1 MTVRRT
7 MMFCADTMRIFSS
20 ITTRAS
26 VSIEA
31 VLFSVFRTGV
41 LSYLRVFLNN
51 NLTPHLQY
59 TFLYILI
66 WNKTINYL
74 LSPQPRQF
82 WLSQRINKTFNSI
95 KL

>member
-31 VLFSVFRTGV
+31 VLFSVLEQECCRI
-41 LSYLRVFLNN
+41 YVFL
-51 NLTPHLQY
+51 LKQ
-59 TFLYILI
+59 
-66 WNKTINYL
+66 
-74 LSPQPRQF
+74 
-82 WLSQRINKTFNSI
+82 
-95 KL
+95 

>member
-66 WNKTINYL
+66 ENKSIN
-74 LSPQPRQF
+74 
-82 WLSQRINKTFNSI
+82 
-95 KL
+95 

>member
-7 MMFCADTMRIFSS
+7 TMFCADTMRIFSS

-59 TFLYILI
+59 TFLYI
-66 WNKTINYL
+66 Y
-74 LSPQPRQF
+74 
-82 WLSQRINKTFNSI
+82 
-95 KL
+95 

>member
-41 LSYLRVFLNN
+41 LSYLRVF
-51 NLTPHLQY
+51 TKTIIFTTSP
-59 TFLYILI
+59 ILI
-66 WNKTINYL
+66 
-74 LSPQPRQF
+74 
-82 WLSQRINKTFNSI
+82 SI
-95 KL
+95 YTDME

>member
-41 LSYLRVFLNN
+41 LSYLRVF
-51 NLTPHLQY
+51 T
-59 TFLYILI
+59 
-66 WNKTINYL
+66 KTIIFTT
-74 LSPQPRQF
+74 SP
-82 WLSQRINKTFNSI
+82 IHISI
-95 KL
+95 YTDME

>member
-26 VSIEA
+26 VSIDA

-59 TFLYILI
+59 TFLYI
-66 WNKTINYL
+66 Y
-74 LSPQPRQF
+74 
-82 WLSQRINKTFNSI
+82 
-95 KL
+95 

>member
-7 MMFCADTMRIFSS
+7 TMFCADTMRIFSS

-51 NLTPHLQY
+51 NLTPHLQC

-66 WNKTINYL
+66 ENKSIN
-74 LSPQPRQF
+74 
-82 WLSQRINKTFNSI
+82 
-95 KL
+95 

>member
-1 MTVRRT
+1 MTVRRM

-41 LSYLRVFLNN
+41 LSYLRVF
-51 NLTPHLQY
+51 
-59 TFLYILI
+59 
-66 WNKTINYL
+66 KTIILHHISN
-74 LSPQPRQF
+74 
-82 WLSQRINKTFNSI
+82 ISI
-95 KL
+95 YADIV

>member
-7 MMFCADTMRIFSS
+7 MMLCADTMRIFSS

-41 LSYLRVFLNN
+41 LSYLRVFLK
-51 NLTPHLQY
+51 Q
-59 TFLYILI
+59 
-66 WNKTINYL
+66 
-74 LSPQPRQF
+74 
-82 WLSQRINKTFNSI
+82 
-95 KL
+95 

>member
-41 LSYLRVFLNN
+41 LSYLRVF
-51 NLTPHLQY
+51 T
-59 TFLYILI
+59 
-66 WNKTINYL
+66 KTIILHHISNTCL
-74 LSPQPRQF
+74 LYTSPSPRDRQK
-82 WLSQRINKTFNSI
+82 SRMPSSA
-95 KL
+95 

>member
-7 MMFCADTMRIFSS
+7 MMFCADTMRIFLS

-41 LSYLRVFLNN
+41 LSYLRVF
-51 NLTPHLQY
+51 T
-59 TFLYILI
+59 
-66 WNKTINYL
+66 KTIILHHISNTHFY
-74 LSPQPRQF
+74 
-82 WLSQRINKTFNSI
+82 IY
-95 KL
+95 

>member
-59 TFLYILI
+59 TFLYI
-66 WNKTINYL
+66 Y
-74 LSPQPRQF
+74 
-82 WLSQRINKTFNSI
+82 
-95 KL
+95 

>member
-7 MMFCADTMRIFSS
+7 MMLCADTMRIFSY

-41 LSYLRVFLNN
+41 
-51 NLTPHLQY
+51 
-59 TFLYILI
+59 
-66 WNKTINYL
+66 
-74 LSPQPRQF
+74 
-82 WLSQRINKTFNSI
+82 
-95 KL
+95 

>member
-41 LSYLRVFLNN
+41 LSYLRVFLK
-51 NLTPHLQY
+51 Q
-59 TFLYILI
+59 
-66 WNKTINYL
+66 
-74 LSPQPRQF
+74 
-82 WLSQRINKTFNSI
+82 
-95 KL
+95 

>member
-7 MMFCADTMRIFSS
+7 VMFCADTMRIFSS

-41 LSYLRVFLNN
+41 LSYLRVF
-51 NLTPHLQY
+51 
-59 TFLYILI
+59 
-66 WNKTINYL
+66 KTIILHHISN
-74 LSPQPRQF
+74 
-82 WLSQRINKTFNSI
+82 ISI
-95 KL
+95 YADIV

>member
-41 LSYLRVFLNN
+41 LPYLRVF
-51 NLTPHLQY
+51 T
-59 TFLYILI
+59 
-66 WNKTINYL
+66 KTIILHHISNTHFY
-74 LSPQPRQF
+74 
-82 WLSQRINKTFNSI
+82 IY
-95 KL
+95 